1 MMKKHFKDNFMT
13 QNHSYL
19 TEEMICDNLER
30 YFLNLKQHNF
40 YKLISLWNNY
50 VHNKITVEDFKYHYL
65 WIWQCADNLDNEA
78 EEFVK
83 KYFKDWKSFGLYI
96 IENNP
101 ALTAENTKLSDLNDC
116 CIVYF
121 HNNGENDS
129 LRFYTKNDLITKSCP
144 LSIDELVKYY
154 IQLIKQCR
162 DIQNPESIISFKL
175 FELSNKKEMLD
186 VDIEQLKDNKNYLD
200 EYQIIKYITSAPPFL
215 TNH

>member
-1 MMKKHFKDNFMT
+1 MT

-19 TEEMICDNLER
+19 TEEMISDNLKT

-40 YKLISLWNNY
+40 YKLICLWNRY
-50 VHNKITVEDFKYHYL
+50 VHNKIKIEDFKYHYL
-65 WIWQCADNLDNEA
+65 WIWQCANHLDNEA
-78 EEFVK
+78 EQFVK
-83 KYFKDWKSFGLYI
+83 KYFNDWKTFSLYI
-96 IENNP
+96 IENHP
-101 ALTAENTKLSDLNDC
+101 TFTIPNTKLSDLNDC
-116 CIVYF
+116 RFVYF
-121 HNNGENDS
+121 HNNNDDEYDS
-129 LRFYTKNDLITKSCP
+129 LHFYSKKDLTTRKCP

-162 DIQNPESIISFKL
+162 DIKNPESVISFKL

-186 VDIEQLKDNKNYLD
+186 VDIEQLQDNAHYSD

>member
-1 MMKKHFKDNFMT
+1 MIGKYFKDNFMT
-13 QNHSYL
+13 KNHSYL
-19 TEEMICDNLER
+19 TEEMISDNLEI

-50 VHNKITVEDFKYHYL
+50 VHNKIKIEDFKYHYL
-65 WIWQCADNLDNEA
+65 WIWQCADHLDNEA

-83 KYFKDWKSFGLYI
+83 KYFKDWKNFGLYV
-96 IENNP
+96 IENHP
-101 ALTAENTKLSDLNDC
+101 TLTVQNTKLSDLNDC
-116 CIVYF
+116 CFVYF
-121 HNNGENDS
+121 HNNGEYDD
-129 LRFYTKNDLITKSCP
+129 LRFYNKNNLITKNCP

>member
-1 MMKKHFKDNFMT
+1 MT
-13 QNHSYL
+13 KNHSYL
-19 TEEMICDNLER
+19 TEEMISDNLEI

-50 VHNKITVEDFKYHYL
+50 VHNKIKIEDFKYHYL
-65 WIWQCADNLDNEA
+65 WIWQCADHLDNEA

-83 KYFKDWKSFGLYI
+83 KYFKDWKNFGLYV
-96 IENNP
+96 IENHP
-101 ALTAENTKLSDLNDC
+101 TLTVQNTKLSDLNDC
-116 CIVYF
+116 CFVYF
-121 HNNGENDS
+121 HNNGEYDD
-129 LRFYTKNDLITKSCP
+129 LRFYNKNNLITKNCP